1 MINTQQLGTTF
12 PEIEMKPTTRLQA
25 LWTNGWFWAIT
36 DAMLIN
42 VAFALAY
49 YIRYDLQLLRR
60 VDPANYVRLS
70 AFAPFIIILI
80 LLLLIVYYYEGL
92 YKVRRDLSL
101 FDEVYTIFKST
112 NTGIMIMIVIVFVY
126 QSSFYSRAIFIYAD
140 ILIIFLLALSRWL
153 KMALLRSWRKS
164 GFGVTRLLVIGAG
177 EMARAVMRAVV
188 ANSTL
193 GYEIV
198 GFMDDDIRKGHTDI
212 GRFEALGS
220 IDNLSNILMHEDV
233 DQVIITLPWKYS
245 RRIMDITAA
254 CEQHNINVSIVP
266 DIFQLT
272 LSRVNITDM
281 AGIPLIT
288 TKTPTISGVNLMLKR
303 SMDIGASLLAFV
315 CLSPFIAIITLLI
328 KLESEGPII
337 FEQIRIGKGEKP
349 FTFYKFRSM
358 VKDAAMKKEAL
369 QEYNELEG
377 PLFKMKRDPRITRIG
392 RFLRRFSLDELPQFY
407 NVLHGEMSLVGPRP
421 NEPKEVENYEAWHRS
436 RLEVLPGLTG
446 LWVISG
452 RSDLTF
458 DEMAM
463 LDIYYIENWSLA
475 LDIKILLKT
484 IPLIITG
491 AGAY

>member
-1 MINTQQLGTTF
+1 
-12 PEIEMKPTTRLQA
+12 
-25 LWTNGWFWAIT
+25 
-36 DAMLIN
+36 
-42 VAFALAY
+42 
-49 YIRYDLQLLRR
+49 
-60 VDPANYVRLS
+60 
-70 AFAPFIIILI
+70 
-80 LLLLIVYYYEGL
+80 
-92 YKVRRDLSL
+92 
-101 FDEVYTIFKST
+101 
-112 NTGIMIMIVIVFVY
+112 
-126 QSSFYSRAIFIYAD
+126 
-140 ILIIFLLALSRWL
+140 
-153 KMALLRSWRKS
+153 
-164 GFGVTRLLVIGAG
+164 
-177 EMARAVMRAVV
+177 
-188 ANSTL
+188 
-193 GYEIV
+193 
-198 GFMDDDIRKGHTDI
+198 
-212 GRFEALGS
+212 
-220 IDNLSNILMHEDV
+220 
-233 DQVIITLPWKYS
+233 
-245 RRIMDITAA
+245 A

-358 VKDAAMKKEAL
+358 VKDAAMKKE
-369 QEYNELEG
+369 
-377 PLFKMKRDPRITRIG
+377 
-392 RFLRRFSLDELPQFY
+392 LPQFY